1 MKKYLLAAT
10 VTFSL
15 LLSNAQRVD
24 SLIIKK
30 HIYYLASDKLKGRA
44 PGTAGEKQ
52 AANYIAGLFKQYNLK
67 PMGTDGYFQPFT
79 YHQSNNPH
87 DTVHTSGK
95 KYQGRN
101 IIGFLDNGAAK
112 TIVIGAHF
120 DHLGN
125 DGRGSSLEK
134 ESKGKIHNGADDN
147 ASGSAGVLELA
158 RVLSSNNT
166 TEKTNFMFMCF
177 SAEEAGLI
185 GSKYFTNHPTLALDK
200 IHCML
205 NMDMVG
211 RLVDSTQKLMIYG
224 VGTSDVFVDKLNSL
238 NRGRFK
244 LVLDSAGVGP
254 SDQTS
259 FYLKKIPVLHFF
271 TGQHSDYH
279 KSTDDPEKI
288 NFTGETKVLEYMLDI
303 INDFSTIA
311 ELKFYETK
319 SNESA
324 KTSFKV
330 TLGIMPDYSYQGK
343 GLRMDAVTKDKPAHK
358 AGLQDGDI
366 LIELGDVKVES
377 IYDYMNGL
385 AKYKK
390 GDTVPVVVKRGDKTV
405 KASVT
410 F

>member
-10 VTFSL
+10 VTLSL
-15 LLSNAQRVD
+15 LISNAQRVD
-24 SLIIKK
+24 SLAIKK

-52 AANYIAGLFKQYNLK
+52 AANYIAGLFKQYNLS
-67 PMGTDGYFQPFT
+67 PMGTNGYFQPFT

-101 IIGFLDNGAAK
+101 IIGFLDNGADK

-158 RVLSSNNT
+158 RYYSSNGV
-166 TEKTNFMFMCF
+166 TEKTNFLFICF

-185 GSKYFTNHPTLALDK
+185 GSKYYTNNPTLALDK
-200 IHCML
+200 IQCML

-211 RLVDSTQKLMIYG
+211 RLVDSTKKLMIYG
-224 VGTSDVFVDKLNSL
+224 VGTNDLFVNKLNKI
-238 NRGRFK
+238 NHGRFK

-288 NFTGETKVLEYMLDI
+288 NYPGEASVLEYMIDV
-303 INDFSTIA
+303 INDFSTLG
-311 ELKFYETK
+311 EMKFYETK

-343 GLRMDAVTKDKPAHK
+343 GLRMDAVTKDKPAYK

-366 LIELGDVKVES
+366 LIELGDVKVEN

>member
-1 MKKYLLAAT
+1 MMRFIVPALLI
-10 VTFSL
+10 L
-15 LLSNAQRVD
+15 LINNVSAQRID
-24 SLIIKK
+24 SALVKK

-44 PGTAGEKQ
+44 PGTKGEKL
-52 AANYIAGLFKQYNLK
+52 AATYIADHFAKYGLK
-67 PMGTDGYFQPFT
+67 PLGTDGYFQPFT
-79 YHQSNNPH
+79 YRQSNNPH
-87 DTVHTSGK
+87 DTVHNTGK
-95 KYQGRN
+95 KYTGRN

-120 DHLGN
+120 DHLGE

-134 ESKGKIHNGADDN
+134 EAKGKIHNGADDN
-147 ASGSAGVLELA
+147 ASGSAGVIELA
-158 RVLSSNNT
+158 HYLSNNNV
-166 TEKTNFMFMCF
+166 TEKTNFLFMCF

-185 GSKYFTNHPTLALDK
+185 GSKYFTNNPTLPLEK
-200 IHCML
+200 VQCML

-211 RLVDSTQKLMIYG
+211 HLVDSTQKLMIYG
-224 VGTSDVFVDKLNSL
+224 VGTSDVFVDKLNAL
-238 NRGRFK
+238 NRDRFK

-279 KSTDDPEKI
+279 KSGDDPEKI
-288 NFTGETKVLEYMLDI
+288 NYTGEAKVLEYMLDI
-303 INDFSTIA
+303 ITDFSA
-311 ELKFYETK
+311 LPEMKFFETQSK
-319 SNESA
+319 ESA

-343 GLRMDAVTKDKPAHK
+343 GLRMDAVNKDKPAEK
-358 AGLQDGDI
+358 AGLKDGDI
-366 LIELGDVKVES
+366 LIELGDVKIDD
-377 IYDYMNGL
+377 IYGYMNAL
-385 AKYKK
+385 SKFKK

>member
-10 VTFSL
+10 VTLSL
-15 LLSNAQRVD
+15 LISNAQRVD
-24 SLIIKK
+24 SLAIKK

-52 AANYIAGLFKQYNLK
+52 AANYIAGLFKQYNLT
-67 PMGTDGYFQPFT
+67 PMGTNGYFQPFT

-95 KYQGRN
+95 KYEGRN

-158 RVLSSNNT
+158 RYYSSNGV
-166 TEKTNFMFMCF
+166 TEKTNFLFICF

-185 GSKYFTNHPTLALDK
+185 GSKYYTNNPTLALDK
-200 IHCML
+200 IQCML

-211 RLVDSTQKLMIYG
+211 RLVDSTKKLMIYG
-224 VGTSDVFVDKLNSL
+224 VGTNDLFVNKLNKI
-238 NRGRFK
+238 NHGRFK

-288 NFTGETKVLEYMLDI
+288 NYPGEASVLEYMIDV
-303 INDFSTIA
+303 INDFSTLG
-311 ELKFYETK
+311 EMKFYETK

-343 GLRMDAVTKDKPAHK
+343 GLRMDAVTKDKPAYK

-366 LIELGDVKVES
+366 LIELGDVKVEN

>member
-10 VTFSL
+10 VTLSL
-15 LLSNAQRVD
+15 LISNAQRVD
-24 SLIIKK
+24 SLAIKK

-52 AANYIAGLFKQYNLK
+52 AANYIAGLFKQYNLS
-67 PMGTDGYFQPFT
+67 PMGTNGYFQPFT

-95 KYQGRN
+95 KYEGRN

-158 RVLSSNNT
+158 RYYSSNGV
-166 TEKTNFMFMCF
+166 TEKTNFLFICF

-185 GSKYFTNHPTLALDK
+185 GSKYYTNNPTLPLDK
-200 IHCML
+200 IQCML

-211 RLVDSTQKLMIYG
+211 RLVDSTKKLMIYG
-224 VGTSDVFVDKLNSL
+224 VGTNDLFVNKLNKI
-238 NRGRFK
+238 NHGRFK

-288 NFTGETKVLEYMLDI
+288 NYPGEASVLEYMIDV
-303 INDFSTIA
+303 INDFSTLG
-311 ELKFYETK
+311 EMKFYETK

-343 GLRMDAVTKDKPAHK
+343 GLRMDAVTKDKPAYK

-366 LIELGDVKVES
+366 LIELGDVKVEN